1 MKLSVAAIFAI
12 VMVAAANLSFQAG
25 AAHATPLKAAPL
37 KVVTTISQIADAA
50 RAIAGSRAEVR
61 SLMGEGVD
69 PHTYQLTRT
78 DVRRLS
84 QANIVFWNGLFL
96 EAQLEEF
103 LNDLGTTKPVV
114 ALGPT
119 LDEDHLLSPAEFAG
133 NFDPH
138 IWMDPK
144 LWSLVVAALADE
156 LIKIDPE
163 GKETYLANQATYLQE
178 IAELDAFNEAAL
190 ATVPADKRVMISAH
204 DAFNYFGRRYDFE
217 VIGIQGLSTASEAG
231 LLAVENLVNMIVSR
245 KINAVFAESSVS
257 ARNVRALI
265 EGASA
270 KGHTVTVGGQLYSD
284 AMGRPGTYEGTYI
297 GMLDHNVTTIA
308 RALEGEAPALGFGG
322 KLSTGG

>member
-1 MKLSVAAIFAI
+1 MKLCATAIFAI
-12 VMVAAANLSFQAG
+12 VMVAATNLSLSVGAVNAG
-25 AAHATPLKAAPL
+25 PL

-50 RAIAGSRAEVR
+50 RAISGDRAEVS

-84 QANIVFWNGLFL
+84 QANIIFWNGLFL
-96 EAQLEEF
+96 EAQLEDF
-103 LNDLGTTKPVV
+103 LTDLGATKPVV

-119 LDEDHLLSPAEFAG
+119 LDEDQLLAPAEFAG

-144 LWSLVVAALADE
+144 LWSDVVTALADE

-163 GKETYLANQATYLQE
+163 GKDAYLANSADYLQK
-178 IAELDAFNEAAL
+178 IAELDAYNEAAL
-190 ATVPADKRVMISAH
+190 ATVPLERRVMISAH
-204 DAFNYFGRRYDFE
+204 DAFNYFGRRYGFE

-231 LLAVENLVNMIVSR
+231 LLAVENLVEMIVTR
-245 KINAVFAESSVS
+245 KISAVFAESSVS

-265 EGASA
+265 EGAKA
-270 KGHTVTVGGQLYSD
+270 QGHSVTVGGQLFSD
-284 AMGRPGTYEGTYI
+284 AMGRPGTYEGSYI
-297 GMLDHNVTTIA
+297 GMLDHNVTTIT
-308 RALEGEAPALGFGG
+308 RALDGEAPALGFGG